1 MAKLQEMLS
10 IYIVLV
16 MFGIGVYMAFHQTRT
31 FLAVNHLKK
40 EAKFTKFVGYA
51 YIIIAICSALILF
64 VD

>member
-31 FLAVNHLKK
+31 FLTVNHLKK

-51 YIIIAICSALILF
+51 YIIIAICGACLLL
-64 VD
+64 VN